1 MKKGHRVPQTE
12 KAMAHFA
19 SSFFFGAYFRSGLGE
34 GVRRRRCTGEKKP
47 SESWAFF
54 RCEPNY

>member
-19 SSFFFGAYFRSGLGE
+19 SSFFLAPISAAASGKASADAD
-34 GVRRRRCTGEKKP
+34 VQAKKKP

>member
-19 SSFFFGAYFRSGLGE
+19 SSFFLAPISAAASGKASGDADVQAKKAQRQLG
-34 GVRRRRCTGEKKP
+34 
-47 SESWAFF
+47 FF
-54 RCEPNY
+54 PV